1 MNKIIRNIVLVLLI
15 FSFCKVDALVSPTS
29 DFYVNDYANILSPE
43 TEEFVIKYSRILEEK
58 TKSQIV
64 VVTINSLEGKTV
76 EEYANELFRSFG
88 IGDEEIDNGL
98 LILIAKEERKF
109 RIEVGYG
116 LEGVLPD
123 GKVGRYRDEYMKP
136 YLLNDDF
143 DNAVVNVY
151 KAFYNEISDYY
162 GIDEG
167 HFSMSEVKTKTF
179 FQTLSNYD
187 LMAFPF
193 LGSIFSIYFRN
204 YVEMK
209 KKKKKEK
216 GKKKRKRKKKIDI
229 FKIIEGIIFI
239 VLIILNIILAVMAGG
254 AAIIF
259 VPLEIIFFIVGYFYD
274 EKGGNS
280 SSSGFS
286 ISFGGGSSGGTS
298 GGGGSSGGGGAS
310 GSF

>member
-167 HFSMSEVKTKTF
+167 HFSMPEVKIKTF
-179 FQTLSNYD
+179 FQMLSNYN
-187 LMAFPF
+187 LMIFPI
-193 LGSIFSIYFRN
+193 LGGLFSIYFRN

-209 KKKKKEK
+209 KKEK
-216 GKKKRKRKKKIDI
+216 KKKRKRKKKMDI

-239 VLIILNIILAVMAGG
+239 VLIIINIILAVMARET
-254 AAIIF
+254 AIILI
-259 VPLEIIFFIVGYFYD
+259 PLEIIFFIIVYFYD
-274 EKGGNS
+274 DEGGNS
-280 SSSGFS
+280 NSSGFS